1 MQERREK
8 EMELRIRCFYKKSDS
23 VIKVRKDCKLNYL
36 KERIYEE
43 FHVLEDPDNT
53 RIRFYHQHD

>member
-1 MQERREK
+1 
-8 EMELRIRCFYKKSDS
+8 MELRIRCFYKKSDA

-43 FHVLEDPDNT
+43 FHVLEDPENT